1 MIFFDELESICPILT
16 HAQHARQIRSELLKQ
31 MQGLDSYNGSTNR
44 ILLLVGATNKPWDI
58 DPAFI
63 RPGRFG
69 TRVYVDLPD
78 DDARRYMIEKCL
90 KRRLNKN
97 RVKIAEDIDIDLI
110 VKATKGFNGSDITN
124 LLDVMQENSIKRARQ
139 TSDKIILQQDFDYA
153 LKTVGSSVQM
163 KDVEKLE
170 EWKKEYK

>member
-1 MIFFDELESICPILT
+1 MI
-16 HAQHARQIRSELLKQ
+16 QIKYLLSQ
-31 MQGLDSYNGSTNR
+31 
-44 ILLLVGATNKPWDI
+44 
-58 DPAFI
+58 
-63 RPGRFG
+63 
-69 TRVYVDLPD
+69 
-78 DDARRYMIEKCL
+78 L
-90 KRRLNKN
+90 KRILNKN
-97 RVKIAEDIDIDLI
+97 RVKIAEDIDIDLV

-170 EWKKEYK
+170 EWKKECK